1 MPLIL
6 GVQLFTVAPPSELDF
21 IVQDVKWFDWIFFW
35 PFFSSS
41 FIEKENIFVCMCGFI
56 DVLWMYLFTFVAEV
70 LT

>member
-21 IVQDVKWFDWIFFW
+21 IVQDVKWFDWA
-35 PFFSSS
+35 FSSS
-41 FIEKENIFVCMCGFI
+41 SFLKKKTYLCVCVALLMF
-56 DVLWMYLFTFVAEV
+56 LWMYLFTFVAEV